1 MDDPMSNLSPEKLVA
16 SANSMHPEDDFDMAF
31 HEPPSSPFVEHIDIN
46 DQENIAPGVA
56 PTPSKPLADFED
68 APQSAFKVSP
78 EKKSGLKE
86 RASPTK
92 GLPVKNLM
100 DDFEEAARNDG
111 TLSRTSPSKRSPVK
125 HTSGERSESPM
136 SSRSHKSRSPSKSS
150 RAPSV
155 EATQYEPLLDA
166 SSSIPP
172 PTLSQN
178 FASSQ
183 QEPGLREN
191 EGLTVAMK
199 FMDEMRTERQETLT
213 RQRSYDDKYDLDL
226 DMDNTEFNP
235 DGPELTSADIDD
247 TGFSMFSEMPGIDM
261 TKFAF
266 LQKSP
271 VKDGLLDVSPCTPH
285 SRRLVLTETTDA
297 PCTRTND
304 SLDSSPLRTY
314 TFANTTTFL
323 QRERHHEPPS

>member
-1 MDDPMSNLSPEKLVA
+1 MDDPMSTLSPEKPVA
-16 SANSMHPEDDFDMAF
+16 SSNSMHPEDDFDMAF
-31 HEPPSSPFVEHIDIN
+31 HEPPSSPFVEHIDTH

-78 EKKSGLKE
+78 EKKLGLKE

-111 TLSRTSPSKRSPVK
+111 TLSRSSPSKRSSVK
-125 HTSGERSESPM
+125 RTSGERSESPM

-166 SSSIPP
+166 PSSLPP
-172 PTLSQN
+172 PTPSQN
-178 FASSQ
+178 LASSH

-213 RQRSYDDKYDLDL
+213 RQRSYD
-226 DMDNTEFNP
+226 
-235 DGPELTSADIDD
+235 IDD
-247 TGFSMFSEMPGIDM
+247 TGFSMFSEMPGLDM
-261 TKFAF
+261 TKFAS

-271 VKDGLLDVSPCTPH
+271 IKDGFLDVSPYIPY
-285 SRRLVLTETTDA
+285 SLLPVLIETTDA
-297 PCTRTND
+297 PCTHTND
-304 SLDSSPLRTY
+304 SLDSSPLRAHTVPN
-314 TFANTTTFL
+314 AAPFL
-323 QRERHHEPPS
+323 QRKRHHKPPS